1 MKKRIKI
8 AAIIAG
14 VIVIPLLYSYFYLDA
29 FWDPYNRLS
38 ETPVAVVSED
48 KGAAVNGTYR
58 NLGDEAA
65 HALVKDGTMKFERV
79 SESEAMSGTR
89 GDKYYAVIT
98 FPADFS
104 QNVASASTAEKKT
117 AQIEYGAN
125 KKRNYIASQVMKT
138 VVANVEETARGNV
151 DQEIT
156 AALAKELKAV
166 PAKLGDLGG
175 GLAQIQSGA
184 AALSSGASQAAE
196 GQKTLSSGIGS
207 LNAGLSSLKT
217 GGAGLSA
224 GLYTLSSGLEQASS
238 GADTLSQTAAQ
249 KLPLLQSGAA
259 QAAAGAK
266 ALLAQFSTSGNP
278 QNPTV
283 YDGVSGVSKGAQAL
297 LKQFSPSGSAEN
309 PTVYDGVSGVASGA
323 QSYSSAVNNT
333 LYTMITASPQASA
346 AELAAFEQQLPQAEA
361 AYASA
366 TDPAVKAQAGEQ
378 LSMLANLVTLY
389 TAALSPGV
397 KSEAQFEAA
406 LTQAAAADSAKQT
419 VVSGGAALTQGARQV
434 LAQFKQTGAFRLGM
448 EQLAAGSKQ
457 VDAQFEQSGAFRQG
471 AQQLAAGS
479 QQVSA
484 GTQQL
489 GALAQ
494 GAQQLS
500 AALSKLSQGSAQAYT
515 GAQQLASGAASAQSG
530 AAALQSGSQTL
541 AQANVSIA
549 GGASKLASGAGSARS
564 GVSQSISE
572 ANRSVSSLNG
582 LDTYAKAPVSVK
594 ENDVTSLPNYG
605 SAFAPYF
612 MSLSLWVGALMMFFG
627 LYLDADERIKILS
640 RHSTHRFAR
649 IAIFCAIGIAQ
660 AVALA
665 LIVHFALGLTIANVP
680 AYYLSCI
687 LISLVFLSIVEFL
700 IVNLKDVGKFLSIL
714 FLVLQLT
721 ACGGTFPMET
731 VPKLFRVLYPY
742 MPMTYSVKL
751 LKETSASF
759 SASAAWGDVGM
770 LLGIF
775 VAFTGL
781 TVVFSI
787 GRRTKAVLSARL
799 SEVQA

>member
-8 AAIIAG
+8 AALIVG

-48 KGAAVNGTYR
+48 KGAVVNGTYR

-65 HALVKDGTMKFERV
+65 DALVKDGTMKFVRA
-79 SESEAMSGTR
+79 SESEAESGTR
-89 GDKYYAVIT
+89 GEKYYAVIT

-104 QNVASASTAEKKT
+104 KDVASASTAEKKT

-156 AALAKELKAV
+156 AALAGQLKAV
-166 PAKLGDLGG
+166 PAKLRELDD

-184 AALSSGASQAAE
+184 AALSSGASRAAA
-196 GQKTLSSGIGS
+196 GQKTLSSGIGT
-207 LNAGLSSLKT
+207 LNAGLSSLRT
-217 GGAGLSA
+217 GGGSLSA
-224 GLYTLSSGLEQASS
+224 GLGTLSSGLAQASS

-259 QAAAGAK
+259 QVASGAK
-266 ALLAQFSTSGNP
+266 ALLAQFSPGGDAK
-278 QNPTV
+278 NPTV

-297 LKQFSPSGSAEN
+297 LAQFSPSGDAKN

-361 AYASA
+361 AYAA
-366 TDPAVKAQAGEQ
+366 AADPAVKAQAGEQ
-378 LSMLANLVTLY
+378 VSMLANLVTLY
-389 TAALSPGV
+389 SAALSPGV

-406 LTQAAAADSAKQT
+406 LAQEAASDSTKQT
-419 VVSGGAALTQGARQV
+419 VVSGGAALTQGAQQV
-434 LAQFKQTGAFRLGM
+434 LAQFGEAGAFRLGM
-448 EQLAAGSKQ
+448 EQLAAGSQQ
-457 VDAQFEQSGAFRQG
+457 VDAQFEQGGAFRRG

-489 GALAQ
+489 GALTQ
-494 GAQQLS
+494 GAQQLA
-500 AALSKLSQGSAQAYT
+500 AALSKLSRGASQAFT
-515 GAQQLASGAASAQSG
+515 GARQLAGGTASAQSG
-530 AAALQSGSQTL
+530 AASLQSGSDQL
-541 AQANVSIA
+541 AQANASLA
-549 GGASKLASGAGSARS
+549 SGASKLANGAGSARS
-564 GVSQSISE
+564 GVSQSVSD
-572 ANRSVSSLNG
+572 ANKSVSSLNG
-582 LDTYAKAPVSVK
+582 LDTYSKAPVNVS
-594 ENDVTSLPNYG
+594 ENDVTYLPNYG

-612 MSLSLWVGALMMFFG
+612 MSLSLWVGALLMFFG

-640 RHSTHRFAR
+640 RHSAHRFAR
-649 IAIFCAIGIAQ
+649 IAIFCAIGVAQ

-680 AYYLSCI
+680 AYYFSCI

-700 IVNLKDVGKFLSIL
+700 IVDLGDVGKFLSIL

-751 LKETSASF
+751 LKETSADF

-775 VAFTGL
+775 VVFTGL

-787 GRRTKAVLSARL
+787 GRKTKAILSAKL
-799 SEVQA
+799 DEAQA